1 MKKAV
6 VRSIL
11 VTVVLLTV
19 AVIVEA
25 QQAKKIPRIGFLSGS
40 SEASLR
46 VRVEAFRQGLRE
58 LGYVEGKNI
67 VVEWRYAEGKRE
79 RLRELATEIVRAKV
93 DLIVSAGIDP
103 TDSAK
108 KETSTI
114 PIVMAGDHDPVGNGF
129 VASLARPGG
138 NITGL
143 STRYSETA
151 GKQVELLKE
160 MIPRFSCVLVL
171 LDLTASTTKGARRMI
186 ERVAQGFKVRI
197 KYLDIRSDNGTKAL
211 LRAANEWRADAL
223 IELGSAFMDYQR
235 SRTIELA
242 AKSRLPAI
250 YGIRDSVERGGLMSL
265 GPDYTDLA
273 YRAATYVDRI
283 LKGAKPADLPVEQP
297 MKLEFIVNLR
307 SAKQIGLTIPPWVL
321 MKTDEVIE

>member
-1 MKKAV
+1 
-6 VRSIL
+6 
-11 VTVVLLTV
+11 
-19 AVIVEA
+19 
-25 QQAKKIPRIGFLSGS
+25 
-40 SEASLR
+40 
-46 VRVEAFRQGLRE
+46 
-58 LGYVEGKNI
+58 
-67 VVEWRYAEGKRE
+67 
-79 RLRELATEIVRAKV
+79 
-93 DLIVSAGIDP
+93 
-103 TDSAK
+103 
-108 KETSTI
+108 
-114 PIVMAGDHDPVGNGF
+114 
-129 VASLARPGG
+129 
-138 NITGL
+138 
-143 STRYSETA
+143 
-151 GKQVELLKE
+151 
-160 MIPRFSCVLVL
+160 
-171 LDLTASTTKGARRMI
+171 MI